1 MAQIVLLR
9 DKEDIVNDFFDIMA
23 EKELHGLLGLP
34 DNETMQ
40 VSIDSTVADGNVTA
54 SLAVI
59 NATGQKLFDYKS
71 VSVGF
76 INESQMAGVKLSV
89 VTDEITKLLVDVSQE
104 LMIPFIK
111 VGQHEKD

>member
-9 DKEDIVNDFFDIMA
+9 DKEDIVNDFFEIMA

-34 DNETMQ
+34 DNETMT
-40 VSIDSTVADGNVTA
+40 VGINSTVADGNVTA
-54 SLAVI
+54 ALTVI
-59 NATGQKLFDYKS
+59 NATGQELFEYKS

-76 INESQMAGVKLSV
+76 VNEKQMAGVKLAV
-89 VTDEITKLLVDVSQE
+89 VTDEIIKLLVEVSQE

-111 VGQHEKD
+111 VKQHEKD